1 MRSFLLSAA
10 AATVL
15 TATAGSLQA
24 QVQPPVAPPVQAS
37 SVQAPAALLD
47 PMFQDHAVLQRGRPV
62 AVWGRAAP
70 GAAVSVALGQT
81 QVQTTAGADGA
92 WRASLPTLTAG
103 GPYVLT
109 AQAGGATQ
117 TVSDVMVGDVWL
129 CSGQSNMEFAVR
141 QATNADTEI
150 GAANDP
156 NLRLFLVA
164 RSSLPAPSSASGPVG
179 QWRTTSP
186 ESVRDFSAACY
197 FMGRDLRRTD
207 NVPVGLISA
216 SWGGSII
223 EDWLSRDAIVK
234 LGGQDQAL
242 NALDAYARD
251 PAEGDAIWREVTQ
264 AWWMANDPGTKQG
277 WNLPQTRDADW
288 APIPAEGF
296 WESTLPGLETFDGVV
311 WLRNE
316 VQLTAAQARQAA
328 TLELGPVDDADVT
341 WVNGKYVGGQQ
352 GWDTPRTYALPTGT
366 LKSGRNLIA
375 VGVLDTN
382 GGGGAWGPAA
392 NKRLVFADGTSVSL
406 SAHWRHRVAAPL
418 GDLPNPPRTPW
429 IGGSGTTTLYNGMIA
444 PLGAYGVKGM
454 AWYQGESNVGDYVG
468 YRRLLPALFADW
480 RARFDNPEMR
490 MLVVQLANFGPAA
503 TQPTNS
509 YWAALRESQRTVVN
523 ADPLAGLAVAIDI
536 GDRYDIHPTNKLEV
550 GRRLAFEAR
559 RLDGTTQP
567 VSPQPVSV
575 ERGADGVHVRYAPG
589 TALAAYGFK
598 RPIGF
603 ELCGADNA
611 CRFVDATLVGDQVV
625 LASAQPTDVKVRLC
639 WADSPICNL
648 YDPAGLP
655 AVPFEAAIR

>member
-1 MRSFLLSAA
+1 MRSFLLTAV

-15 TATAGSLQA
+15 AAGAVQA
-24 QVQPPVAPPVQAS
+24 QGQT
-37 SVQAPAALLD
+37 PAAPLLD
-47 PMFQDHAVLQRGRPV
+47 PMFQDHAVLQRGRPI
-62 AVWGRAAP
+62 AVWGQAAP
-70 GAAVSVALGQT
+70 GAVVSVGVS
-81 QVQTTAGADGA
+81 QVQAQVQATAGADGV
-92 WRASLPTLTAG
+92 WRATLPTLTAG

-109 AQAGGATQ
+109 AQTSGATQ

-141 QATNADTEI
+141 QATNAESEI

-156 NLRLFLVA
+156 NLRLFLVG
-164 RSSLPAPSSASGPVG
+164 RSSLPAPSSAPHAVG

-186 ESVRDFSAACY
+186 DSVRDFSAACY

-207 NVPVGLISA
+207 NVPVGLIAA

-223 EDWLSRDAIVK
+223 EDWLSRDALVK
-234 LGGQDQAL
+234 LGGHNQAL

-251 PAEGDAIWREVTQ
+251 PSRGDALWREITQ
-264 AWWMANDPGTKQG
+264 AWWAANDPGTKQG
-277 WNLPQTRDADW
+277 WNLPRTGDADW

-296 WESTLPGLETFDGVV
+296 WESTVPGLATFDGVV
-311 WLRNE
+311 WLRKHVE
-316 VQLTAAQARQAA
+316 LTAAQARQTA

-341 WVNGKYVGGQQ
+341 WVNGRYVGGGQ
-352 GWDTPRTYALPTGT
+352 GWDTPRTYALPAGS
-366 LKSGRNLIA
+366 LKPGPNLIA

-392 NKRLVFADGTSVSL
+392 NKRLVFADGSSVAL
-406 SAHWRHRVAAPL
+406 GADWRHRVAAPL

-444 PLGAYGVKGM
+444 PLGAYGLKGM

-480 RARFDNPEMR
+480 RARFESPQMR
-490 MLVVQLANFGPAA
+490 MLVVQLANFGPMSG
-503 TQPTNS
+503 QPNDS

-550 GRRLAFEAR
+550 GRRLALEAR
-559 RLDGTTQP
+559 RLDGVAQP
-567 VSPQPVSV
+567 VSPQPVAV
-575 ERGADGVHVRYAPG
+575 ERGADGVHVRYATG
-589 TALAAYGFK
+589 TALTAYGFN

-603 ELCGADNA
+603 ELCDANGV
-611 CRFVDATLVGDQVV
+611 CRFVDATVAADQVI

-648 YDPAGLP
+648 YGPAGLP
-655 AVPFEAAIR
+655 AVPFEAPIR

>member
-1 MRSFLLSAA
+1 MRSILLTAVA
-10 AATVL
+10 VAVL
-15 TATAGSLQA
+15 TMTT
-24 QVQPPVAPPVQAS
+24 VVPVNA
-37 SVQAPAALLD
+37 QAPIQSQGGEPVLD
-47 PMFQDHAVLQRGRPV
+47 PMFQDHAVLQRGQPV
-62 AVWGRAAP
+62 AVWGRATP
-70 GAAVSVALGQT
+70 GSHVSVSLGQT

-92 WRASLPTLTAG
+92 WRATLPILTAG
-103 GPYVLT
+103 GPYTLT
-109 AQAGGATQ
+109 AQTSDATQ
-117 TVSDVMVGDVWL
+117 MVSDVMVGDVWL

-141 QATNADTEI
+141 QATNAESEI

-156 NLRLFLVA
+156 NLRLFLVG
-164 RSSLPAPSSASGPVG
+164 RSSLPAPASTPHSVG
-179 QWRTTSP
+179 QWRTTTP

-207 NVPVGLISA
+207 NVPVGLIAA

-223 EDWLSRDAIVK
+223 EDWLSRDALVK
-234 LGGQDQAL
+234 LGGHDQAL

-251 PAEGDAIWREVTQ
+251 PSQGDALWREITQ
-264 AWWMANDPGTKQG
+264 AWWAANDPGVKQG
-277 WNLPQTRDADW
+277 WNLPRTSDADW
-288 APIPAEGF
+288 ASIPAEGF
-296 WESTLPGLETFDGVV
+296 WESTVPGLETFDGVV
-311 WLRNE
+311 WLRKQVE
-316 VQLTAAQARQAA
+316 LTAAQAGQAA

-341 WVNGKYVGGQQ
+341 WVNGRYVGGGQ
-352 GWDTPRTYALPTGT
+352 GWHTPRTYALAAGS
-366 LKSGRNLIA
+366 LKPGSNLIA

-406 SAHWRHRVAAPL
+406 SSGWRHRVAAPL

-444 PLGAYGVKGM
+444 PLGPYGLKGM

-480 RARFDNPEMR
+480 RARFESPEMR
-490 MLVVQLANFGPAA
+490 MLVVQLANFGPMAG
-503 TQPTNS
+503 QPTNS

-523 ADPLAGLAVAIDI
+523 ADPLAGLAAAIDI

-550 GRRLAFEAR
+550 GRRLALEAR
-559 RLDGTTQP
+559 RLDGVAQP
-567 VSPQPVSV
+567 VSPQPVAV

-589 TALAAYGFK
+589 TALTAYGFN

-603 ELCGADNA
+603 ELCDANGV
-611 CRFVDATLVGDQVV
+611 CRFVDATVAGDQVI
-625 LASAQPTDVKVRLC
+625 LASALATDVKVRLC

-648 YDPAGLP
+648 YGPAGLP
-655 AVPFEAAIR
+655 AVPFEAPIR

>member
-1 MRSFLLSAA
+1 MRSFLLSAV

-15 TATAGSLQA
+15 AAGAVQA
-24 QVQPPVAPPVQAS
+24 QGQAQ
-37 SVQAPAALLD
+37 VQAPAAPLLD
-47 PMFQDHAVLQRGRPV
+47 PMFQDHAVLQRGRPI
-62 AVWGRAAP
+62 AVWGQAAP
-70 GAAVSVALGQT
+70 GAVVSVGVSQA
-81 QVQTTAGADGA
+81 QVQATAGADGV
-92 WRASLPTLTAG
+92 WRATLPSLTAG

-109 AQAGGATQ
+109 AQTSGATQ

-150 GAANDP
+150 AAANDP
-156 NLRLFLVA
+156 NLRLFLVG
-164 RSSLPAPSSASGPVG
+164 RSSLPAPSSAPHVVG
-179 QWRTTSP
+179 QWRTTDP
-186 ESVRDFSAACY
+186 ASVRDFSAACY
-197 FMGRDLRRTD
+197 FMGRDLRRSE
-207 NVPVGLISA
+207 NVPVGLIAA

-223 EDWLSRDAIVK
+223 EDWLSRDALTK
-234 LGGQDQAL
+234 LGGHDQAL
-242 NALDAYARD
+242 EALDAYARD
-251 PAEGDAIWREVTQ
+251 PSQGDAIWRQITQ
-264 AWWMANDPGTKQG
+264 AWWSANDPGTKQG
-277 WNLPQTRDADW
+277 WNLPRTADADW
-288 APIPAEGF
+288 SSIPAEGF
-296 WESTLPGLETFDGVV
+296 WESTVPGLATFDGVV
-311 WLRNE
+311 WLRKSVE
-316 VQLTAAQARQAA
+316 LTAAQARQAA
-328 TLELGPVDDADVT
+328 RIELGPVDDADVT
-341 WVNGKYVGGQQ
+341 WINGKYVGGQQ
-352 GWDTPRTYALPTGT
+352 GWDTPRTYAIPAGT

-382 GGGGAWGPAA
+382 GGGGGWGPAA
-392 NKRLVFADGTSVSL
+392 NKRLVFEDGSMVSL
-406 SAHWRHRVAAPL
+406 SSGWRHRVAAPL

-480 RARFDNPEMR
+480 RTQFQNPEMR

-503 TQPTNS
+503 GQPTNS

-550 GRRLAFEAR
+550 GRRLALEAR
-559 RLDGTTQP
+559 RLDGAVQP
-567 VSPQPVSV
+567 LSPQPVSV

-589 TALAAYGFK
+589 TALTAYGFN

-603 ELCGADNA
+603 ELCGAGDV
-611 CRFVDATLVGDQVV
+611 CRFVDATLAGDQVV

-639 WADSPICNL
+639 WADSPVCNL
-648 YDPAGLP
+648 YGPAGLP
-655 AVPFEAAIR
+655 AVPFEATIR